1 MTEPG
6 NGAGVLSRQSLFAWP
21 AGFHAL
27 KAGLWNPQTPPPRAP
42 CPLPPLLP
50 GLPSVNPRPDGPY
63 EGGRSR
69 QGFRACSGQPLGQP
83 LGAQHPIIIPP
94 PSNRNYKHFVSTP
107 VCPSSCAEGERLRSA
122 EADSLPITPAAAIPH
137 AATCNLPPRVTS
149 GEAIPPSPE
158 EVPSGSVAESSCE
171 THWK

>member
-1 MTEPG
+1 MLGCSADSHSLPG
-6 NGAGVLSRQSLFAWP
+6 LPASTPSRP
-21 AGFHAL
+21 GFGIHRH
-27 KAGLWNPQTPPPRAP
+27 PPGAP